1 MQAVPGD
8 ELVAASLATRQ
19 TRNAE
24 ILEVRGAD
32 GHPPYRV
39 RWRDTGLI
47 ALITPILGS
56 VVLSAGHDAE
66 NRL

>member
-8 ELVAASLATRQ
+8 ELVVGGGQPRQ

-32 GHPPYRV
+32 GQPPYRV
-39 RWRDTGLI
+39 RWRDTGRV
-47 ALITPILGS
+47 ALVTPMVGS
-56 VVLSAGHDAE
+56 VVLAAGHDAE

>member
-8 ELVAASLATRQ
+8 ELVAASSATRR

-24 ILEVRGAD
+24 ILEVRGDD
-32 GHPPYRV
+32 GQPPYRV
-39 RWRDTGLI
+39 RWRDTGLV
-47 ALITPILGS
+47 ALVTPMVGS
-56 VVLSAGHDAE
+56 FVLAAGHDAE

>member
-8 ELVAASLATRQ
+8 ELVAASDDTSR

-32 GHPPYRV
+32 GQPPYRV
-39 RWRDTGLI
+39 RWRDTGLM
-47 ALITPILGS
+47 ALVTPVAGS
-56 VVLSAGHDAE
+56 VVLASGHDGE
-66 NRL
+66 NQL

>member
-8 ELVAASLATRQ
+8 ELVATSGTTGR

-32 GHPPYRV
+32 GQPPYRI
-39 RWRDTGLI
+39 RWRDTGLV
-47 ALITPILGS
+47 ALVTPLLGS
-56 VVLSAGHDAE
+56 VVLPAGHDAE

>member
-8 ELVAASLATRQ
+8 ELVAASGATRG

-24 ILEVRGAD
+24 ILEVRGAN
-32 GHPPYRV
+32 GQPPYRV
-39 RWRDTGLI
+39 RWRDTGLV
-47 ALITPILGS
+47 ALVTPVLGS
-56 VVLSAGHDAE
+56 VVLPLGHDAQ